1 MTDRGAN
8 KLNAAL
14 HRLLRPLVRILL
26 RNGVSLGDFT
36 EHAKKVY
43 VDVATDEFSVAG
55 RKPSISR
62 TALLTGLTRKE
73 VSRLSQLDVGRL
85 QAGRTRYNR
94 ASRVISGWVRDP
106 DFANAAGEPSTLQ
119 FDNGKRSFAELVR
132 RYGADVPARAVLDEL
147 LRVGAIQQQSDGTVT
162 LLTNAYVP
170 SSDEGEKLSILGNDV
185 AELIATIDHNI
196 TAPRN
201 PFFQRKVSYDRL
213 PAHFVNRLR
222 AKAAEQAQLLLE
234 QFDRE
239 MSAHDL
245 DSANLDESGSDSSE
259 LRLASIGIYYYESSF
274 ENEASVED

>member
-1 MTDRGAN
+1 MTKRNAN
-8 KLNAAL
+8 ALTAAL
-14 HRLLRPLVRILL
+14 HRLLRPPVRILL

-73 VSRLSQLDVGRL
+73 VSRLAQLDVSRL
-85 QAGRTRYNR
+85 QAGSARYNR
-94 ASRVISGWVRDP
+94 AARVISGWVRDP
-106 DFANAAGEPSTLQ
+106 DFADAAGEPTTLE
-119 FDNGKRSFAELVR
+119 FDEGKRSFAELVR

-147 LRVGAIQQQSDGTVT
+147 LRVGAIRQQCDGSVT

-170 SSDEGEKLSILGNDV
+170 SSDEDEKLTILGNDV
-185 AELIATIDHNI
+185 AELVATIDHNI
-196 TAPRN
+196 RKPDE
-201 PFFQRKVSYDRL
+201 PYFQRKVSYDRL
-213 PAHFVNRLR
+213 PAEFVDRLR
-222 AKAAEQAQLLLE
+222 KKAAEQAQLLLE

-245 DSANLDESGSDSSE
+245 DSAERGDSPEGTSE
-259 LRLASIGIYYYESSF
+259 QRLASIGIYYYESRF
-274 ENEASVED
+274 VGEAPQED